1 MGLDHDPRP
10 FCPSIPAMAPS
21 FFRQPSLR
29 SGLIRSGLLVVL
41 APICSLP
48 AGQAMAAT
56 FSRDPAA
63 DAWTKV
69 GNSKTQGSANFG
81 GWAQGSTAADFDIY
95 STSFFLAATDT
106 VSAPATGAARGD
118 AYLYSATAPGNSW
131 QAGDKIVGLG
141 LKFING
147 QAGDASGGATIFLN
161 FEPNPTAGTSFVA
174 GTLSNQTPGQWDFF
188 AGGGQNGASA
198 GSLNFNI
205 VASPTVQ
212 NEGPFGNT
220 YNVKSAPGGSGTNT
234 TPYGAQITGN
244 DNNIS
249 TTGNV
254 NPSGSGSYPMA
265 TAPMRV
271 YGNYNA
277 GDTTWNYYEIFLNQ
291 SLMQR
296 NGYGEAPFTNSALWS
311 VAAGN
316 SAGQFT
322 MVTGPMGLGSG
333 PSSQVPGPLPLLGA
347 GAAFGWSRRLRRQL
361 RATAGGLKITT

>member
-1 MGLDHDPRP
+1 
-10 FCPSIPAMAPS
+10 MAPS
-21 FFRQPSLR
+21 LFRQPSLR

-81 GWAQGSTAADFDIY
+81 GWAQGSTAVDFDIY
-95 STSFFLAATDT
+95 STNFILSATDT
-106 VSAPATGAARGD
+106 VSAPATGAAKGD
-118 AYLYSATAPGNSW
+118 AYLYSATSPGNSW
-131 QAGDKIVGLG
+131 VAGDKIVGLG

-147 QAGDASGGATIFLN
+147 QVGDARGSTSSNTIFLN

-174 GTLSNQTPGQWDFF
+174 GTLSSQTPGQWDFF
-188 AGGGQNGASA
+188 AGSGQNGASA
-198 GSLNFNI
+198 GSINFNI
-205 VASPTVQ
+205 VAANQVQ
-212 NEGPFGNT
+212 NQGPYGDT
-220 YNVKSAPGGSGTNT
+220 YNVKKAPGGSSTNT
-234 TPYGAQITGN
+234 TPYGTDIAGN
-244 DNNIS
+244 FNNIS
-249 TTGNV
+249 TTGNA
-254 NPSGSGSYPMA
+254 NTSGSSYIPKA

-271 YGNYNA
+271 FGNYNE
-277 GDTTWNYYEIFLNQ
+277 DSTWNYYEIFLNQ

-296 NGYGEAPFTNSALWS
+296 NGYGEVPFTNSALWS
-311 VAAGN
+311 VATGN